1 MFGNLSRKI
10 EFMKTKINQCIK
22 WILLSHLLV
31 VSVPLAQA
39 QKTPSEIYREA
50 SPAVV
55 LLMSRN
61 PGSSTRFKGTGFVI
75 KRKLILTNAHVV
87 LDDNNQPLERI
98 VAFLPSDNPNDDNQN
113 NLKHGHKALILF
125 HDTELDLALLI
136 TKTLPDVT
144 PIPFGNSEKVSIG
157 DSVLAIGHPEN
168 GGLWSLTSGRV
179 GSKIQ
184 NFRKIQGK
192 HVFQAEASINHGN
205 SGGPLLNL
213 NGQMIGVITS
223 MYRTASDGSAITGIN
238 FALQSQVVH
247 QWLNKNEVSVVLNQS
262 PQKISSEVA
271 ASSEKPKISENQD
284 MSVSATSSTLDSS
297 EDAQPEGNP
306 LTQHT
311 LPPVQNILPPA
322 GSPPKLLTPPRPFK
336 DENLFGQVMDKLD
349 EDFGKMM
356 EKMEKEFDD
365 EMEKEFQN

>member
-1 MFGNLSRKI
+1 
-10 EFMKTKINQCIK
+10 MKTKINQCIK
-22 WILLSHLLV
+22 WAFLGLLLIV
-31 VSVPLAQA
+31 WTPFAQA
-39 QKTPSEIYREA
+39 QKTPSEIYRET

-55 LLMSRN
+55 LLLNSN
-61 PGSSTRFKGTGFVI
+61 PGSSTRFKGTGFII
-75 KRKLILTNAHVV
+75 KRRLILTNAHVV
-87 LDDNNQPLERI
+87 LDDNNQPLGRI

-113 NLKHGHKALILF
+113 RLRHGHKALILF
-125 HDTELDLALLI
+125 YDTELDLALLV
-136 TKTLPDVT
+136 TKTLPDVE
-144 PIPFGNSEKVSIG
+144 PIPFGNSGTVSIG

-213 NGQMIGVITS
+213 HGQMIGVITS

-247 QWLNKNEVSVVLNQS
+247 QWLKSHEVSVALHQT
-262 PQKISSEVA
+262 PQVVSSEVA
-271 ASSEKPKISENQD
+271 SSGQSSISENQD
-284 MSVSATSSTLDSS
+284 VSVSAPSSALDSP
-297 EDAQPEGNP
+297 EGAQPEKKP
-306 LTQHT
+306 LAESA

-322 GSPPKLLTPPRPFK
+322 GSPPKLLTPPRPFQ
-336 DENLFGQVMDKLD
+336 DEDLFGQVMDKLD
-349 EDFGKMM
+349 KDFDQMM
-356 EKMEKEFDD
+356 KKMEKEFDD
-365 EMEKEFQN
+365 EMEKKFDSG

>member
-1 MFGNLSRKI
+1 
-10 EFMKTKINQCIK
+10 MKTKINQYKK
-22 WILLSHLLV
+22 WTFLVPLLV
-31 VSVPLAQA
+31 AWIPLAQA
-39 QKTPSEIYREA
+39 QKIPSEIYREA

-55 LLMSRN
+55 LLMSSN

-136 TKTLPDVT
+136 TKTMPDVT

-179 GSKIQ
+179 GSKIS

-213 NGQMIGVITS
+213 HGQMIGVITS

-247 QWLNKNEVSVVLNQS
+247 QWLKSHEVSVALHQT
-262 PQKISSEVA
+262 PQVVSSKA
-271 ASSEKPKISENQD
+271 ASSGQSKISENQD
-284 MSVSATSSTLDSS
+284 MSVSAPSSALVSS
-297 EDAQPEGNP
+297 EGAQPEKKP
-306 LTQHT
+306 LTQSA

-322 GSPPKLLTPPRPFK
+322 GSPPKLLTPPRPFQDK
-336 DENLFGQVMDKLD
+336 DLFGQMMDKID
-349 EDFGKMM
+349 KDFDQLM

-365 EMEKEFQN
+365 EMEKKFDSE

>member
-1 MFGNLSRKI
+1 MEQFS
-10 EFMKTKINQCIK
+10 K
-22 WILLSHLLV
+22 WLLLSLLPV
-31 VSVPLAQA
+31 VSVPFAQA
-39 QKTPSEIYREA
+39 QKTPSEIYRET

-55 LLMSRN
+55 LLMSSN

-75 KRKLILTNAHVV
+75 KRRLILTNAHVV
-87 LDDNNQPLERI
+87 LDDNNQPLGRI

-113 NLKHGHKALILF
+113 RLRHGHKALILF

>member
-1 MFGNLSRKI
+1 M
-10 EFMKTKINQCIK
+10 NQFIK
-22 WILLSHLLV
+22 WTLLGLLLIAGT
-31 VSVPLAQA
+31 PLAQA
-39 QKTPSEIYREA
+39 QKTPSEIYRET

-55 LLMSRN
+55 LLMSSN
-61 PGSSTRFKGTGFVI
+61 PGSSSRFKGTGFII
-75 KRKLILTNAHVV
+75 KPGLILTNAHVV
-87 LDDNNQPLERI
+87 LGDNNQPLGRI
-98 VAFLPSDNPNDDNQN
+98 SAFLPSYNPNDDNQN
-113 NLKHGHKALILF
+113 RLKKGHRALVLF
-125 HDTELDLALLI
+125 HDSELDLALLI
-136 TKTLPDVT
+136 SKTLPDVT

-179 GSKIQ
+179 GSKIS

-247 QWLNKNEVSVVLNQS
+247 QWLKSHEVSVALHQT
-262 PQKISSEVA
+262 PQVVSSE
-271 ASSEKPKISENQD
+271 ASSGQSKISENQD
-284 MSVSATSSTLDSS
+284 MSVSAPSSALDSS
-297 EDAQPEGNP
+297 EGTKPEKEP
-306 LTQHT
+306 LTQSA

-322 GSPPKLLTPPRPFK
+322 GSPPKLLTPPRPFQ
-336 DENLFGQVMDKLD
+336 DEDLFGQEMDKID
-349 EDFGKMM
+349 KDFDQMM
-356 EKMEKEFDD
+356 KKMEKEFDD
-365 EMEKEFQN
+365 EMEKEF